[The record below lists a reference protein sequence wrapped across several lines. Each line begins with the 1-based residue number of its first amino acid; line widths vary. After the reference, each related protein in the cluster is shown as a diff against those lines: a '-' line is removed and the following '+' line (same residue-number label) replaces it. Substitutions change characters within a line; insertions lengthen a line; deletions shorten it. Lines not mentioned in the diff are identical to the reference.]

1 MFIGLACSL
10 YIGYTIKKK
19 VDEINRKAEVSE

>member
-1 MFIGLACSL
+1 MIGGLACSL

-19 VDEINRKAEVSE
+19 VDEINKNAEKKE